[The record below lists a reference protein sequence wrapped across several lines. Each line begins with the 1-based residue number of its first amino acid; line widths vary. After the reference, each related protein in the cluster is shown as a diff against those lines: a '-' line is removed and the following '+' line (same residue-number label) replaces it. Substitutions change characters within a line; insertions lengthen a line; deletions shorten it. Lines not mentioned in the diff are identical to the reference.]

1 MIYADYAAATPT
13 DPAVVRAMEPY
24 WSRVFG
30 NPSSPHR
37 EGEKAAAA
45 LRDSRQTIARFL
57 EVEPEEVYFTGSGTE
72 SNNLALLGVLRSN
85 RRCGNHLITS
95 AIEHPS
101 ILNAC
106 RALERDDFKVT
117 YLPVDHRGLINPRD
131 LSKAIT
137 AQTVLVSFHLA
148 NSETGVIQDSATLS
162 RIAHRRQVLIH
173 TDACQAAAYLP
184 LSIPKLGSDLLTFNG
199 SKIYG
204 PKGVAVLYV
213 GSQVDIF
220 PLIYGGGQERSL
232 RSGTENLPG
241 IVGLAKAVE
250 ILTSRRDQ
258 ESERI
263 KKLRDQLQ
271 HMLSKK
277 ENIKINFPNSSRL
290 PNHLSITLDWAK
302 NRNLVNQLSEQ
313 GIAVSAG
320 SACSSR
326 SLSQSHVLTALG
338 FSSQQA
344 NATLR
349 LTLGRWT
356 NSDEMRKIAKAVTG
370 LISRRA

>member
-1 MIYADYAAATPT
+1 MSLMIYADYAAATPT

-24 WSRVFG
+24 WSRVSG
-30 NPSSPHR
+30 NPSSSHR
-37 EGEKAAAA
+37 EGEKAAVA

-57 EVEPEEVYFTGSGTE
+57 KAEPEEVYFTGSGTE
-72 SNNLALLGVLRSN
+72 SNNLALLGVMRAN
-85 RRCGNHLITS
+85 RRRGNHLITS

-117 YLPVDHRGLINPRD
+117 YLPVDHRGLINSED

-137 AQTVLVSFHLA
+137 VKTVLISLHLA
-148 NSETGVIQDSATLS
+148 NSEIGVIQDLAKISALA
-162 RIAHRRQVLIH
+162 RKRNVFIH
-173 TDACQAAAYLP
+173 TDACQAAPYLD
-184 LSIPKLGSDLLTFNG
+184 LSTRKFGLDLLTFNG
-199 SKIYG
+199 SKLYG
-204 PKGVAVLYV
+204 PKGIGVLFVAGRVN
-213 GSQVDIF
+213 IF

-232 RSGTENLPG
+232 RSGTENLPA

-250 ILTSRRDQ
+250 LITKWRDQ
-258 ESERI
+258 ESARI
-263 KKLRDQLQ
+263 KNLRDQLQ
-271 HMLSKK
+271 HMLYKNEK
-277 ENIKINFPNSSRL
+277 IKINFPNNSRL
-290 PNHLSITLDWAK
+290 PNHLSITLDRAK
-302 NRNLVNQLSEQ
+302 NRDLVSELSER
-313 GIAVSAG
+313 GIAVSTG

-356 NSDEMRKIAKAVTG
+356 ISDEVRKIAKAVNG
-370 LISRRA
+370 L